1 MKLKKQK
8 RSRKHVKKTYK
19 RRKTYKKRGGG
30 TGAGTSGAGV
40 AQTIWDAIFKEH
52 INVNEIRTILDND
65 PDAIN
70 VLNNYPAKKFNFT
83 GPDVL
88 VDMTPLYYV
97 VSRLMIHK
105 PVSQQFINDTN
116 TKDEYYKIAELLI
129 DRGADVN
136 FATTEWFPGWRPIHW
151 AAEYCQLDMV
161 NLLKSRG
168 ANINATYEV
177 PSPPF
182 SSSVMSLRGVASM
195 RLNDFDDIINKREA
209 LNYITQ
215 SWTGTAQRFPV

>member
-1 MKLKKQK
+1 M
-8 RSRKHVKKTYK
+8 
-19 RRKTYKKRGGG
+19 
-30 TGAGTSGAGV
+30 
-40 AQTIWDAIFKEH
+40 
-52 INVNEIRTILDND
+52 
-65 PDAIN
+65 
-70 VLNNYPAKKFNFT
+70 LNNYPAKKFNFT

-105 PVSQQFINDTN
+105 PVSQQFINDNN

-209 LNYITQ
+209 LNYITREW
-215 SWTGTAQRFPV
+215 SGYPERF